1 MSILKKLVIDF
12 VLILLFIGVMSYSL
26 TGNMLHELIGLA
38 ILIGFFVHIFVN
50 RKYFLSIG
58 RIMKASVKLTI
69 GKKTRNVISL
79 VLNILLAV
87 SVIVMLLSSLAIS
100 NTLYN
105 KFALD
110 AGHYELFKRMH
121 IFCAN
126 VMCVMVGLHVIL
138 HLTLIKNVLVRNI
151 YELRQTKVFE
161 VVASVVTIALVALQ
175 IRQTAVNIHTEN
187 KKPVSELTS
196 HISIVDSEKTTTKI
210 TTTLPTEKHQTK
222 ITTSK
227 PKKTESMT
235 TTTIVEP
242 TETLDEFLSKLN
254 CTGCRR
260 NCNLANPRCM
270 RGVRQAEQAEDQ
282 YNEIYKVGESRTNS

>member
-87 SVIVMLLSSLAIS
+87 SVIVMILNSLAIS

-105 KFALD
+105 KFGLD
-110 AGHYELFKRMH
+110 VGHYELFKLMH
-121 IFCAN
+121 IFCVN

-151 YELRQTKVFE
+151 YALR
-161 VVASVVTIALVALQ
+161 
-175 IRQTAVNIHTEN
+175 
-187 KKPVSELTS
+187 
-196 HISIVDSEKTTTKI
+196 
-210 TTTLPTEKHQTK
+210 
-222 ITTSK
+222 
-227 PKKTESMT
+227 
-235 TTTIVEP
+235 
-242 TETLDEFLSKLN
+242 
-254 CTGCRR
+254 
-260 NCNLANPRCM
+260 
-270 RGVRQAEQAEDQ
+270 
-282 YNEIYKVGESRTNS
+282 